1 MNKFDTIIEKWVD
14 TFKKS
19 NIKSSTVKGGWMV
32 KENELEVFE
41 LPPSGNEFKD
51 AATQKGSLRMGWNG
65 QSKTMYFWNSNVLHF
80 TVEVLLKKPFQ
91 YKFLYNIKDTYMIL
105 KESPMIETL
114 YNDKNWKK
122 CMENID
128 KNLKRVKNIL
138 ISGKLVPVKDF
149 LK

>member
-1 MNKFDTIIEKWVD
+1 
-14 TFKKS
+14 
-19 NIKSSTVKGGWMV
+19 
-32 KENELEVFE
+32 
-41 LPPSGNEFKD
+41 
-51 AATQKGSLRMGWNG
+51 
-65 QSKTMYFWNSNVLHF
+65 
-80 TVEVLLKKPFQ
+80 
-91 YKFLYNIKDTYMIL
+91 
-105 KESPMIETL
+105 MIETL